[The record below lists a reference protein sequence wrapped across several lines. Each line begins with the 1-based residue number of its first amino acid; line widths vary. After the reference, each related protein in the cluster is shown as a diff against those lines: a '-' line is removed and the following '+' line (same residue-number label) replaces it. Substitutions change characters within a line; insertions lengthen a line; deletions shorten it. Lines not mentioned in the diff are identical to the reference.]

1 MSLYIGDNFKYGGRK
16 FLDDR
21 ESFDTIETMKNYE
34 KVPDG
39 FITYCK
45 ENGKRYEF
53 NSNNEVNEL
62 TGKWSEFSVKS
73 TISEDVHYIGSD
85 TPDDEEVIW
94 FDTNSKENS
103 SDITINNPLI
113 AELFSC
119 IQMMQKQ
126 INDLQ
131 AEVEYLKLH
140 GGGGNLP
147 DIPDDPDINEDTF
160 IYFALED
167 GGLFELEDGGFL
179 ILEEERV
186 VIKESTLALEDG
198 MRFLLED
205 GGFIL
210 LEEDSDDDVIVA
222 KDNILLLESSGELLL
237 ENNSNILLEN

>member
-21 ESFDTIETMKNYE
+21 ESFDTIESMKNYE

-53 NSNNEVNEL
+53 NSNNEANEF

-73 TISEDVHYIGSD
+73 TMSEDIHYVGSD

-94 FDTNSKENS
+94 FDPNSKENS

-119 IQMMQKQ
+119 IQTMQKQ
-126 INDLQ
+126 ILDLQ

-140 GGGGNLP
+140 GGGNIPNMP
-147 DIPDDPDINEDTF
+147 DNPDINEDAF

-186 VIKESTLALEDG
+186 VIKESILVLEDG
-198 MRFLLED
+198 MNFLLED

-210 LEEDSDDDVIVA
+210 LEEDIVDT
-222 KDNILLLESSGELLL
+222 KSNILLLESSGELLL

>member
-21 ESFDTIETMKNYE
+21 ESFDTIEAMKNYE

-53 NSNNEVNEL
+53 NSNNEANEF

-73 TISEDVHYIGSD
+73 TMSEDIHYVGSD

-94 FDTNSKENS
+94 FDPNSKENS
-103 SDITINNPLI
+103 SDITISNPLI

-126 INDLQ
+126 ILDLQ
-131 AEVEYLKLH
+131 TEVEYLKLH
-140 GGGGNLP
+140 GGGGGSL
-147 DIPDDPDINEDTF
+147 PDDPDIGGDAF

-186 VIKESTLALEDG
+186 VIKESILTLEDG
-198 MRFLLED
+198 MNFLLED

-210 LEEDSDDDVIVA
+210 LEEDIVNT
-222 KDNILLLESSGELLL
+222 KSNILLLESSGELLL

>member
-21 ESFDTIETMKNYE
+21 ESFDTIEAMKNYE

-53 NSNNEVNEL
+53 NSNNKVDEF

-73 TISEDVHYIGSD
+73 TIGEDVHYIGSD

-94 FDTNSKENS
+94 FDPTSKENS
-103 SDITINNPLI
+103 SDITISNPLI

-119 IQMMQKQ
+119 IQTMQKQ
-126 INDLQ
+126 ILDLQ

-140 GGGGNLP
+140 GGGGAPNVP
-147 DIPDDPDINEDTF
+147 DNPDINEDTF

-186 VIKESTLALEDG
+186 VIKESILALEDG
-198 MRFLLED
+198 MKFLLED

-210 LEEDSDDDVIVA
+210 LEEDIVDT
-222 KDNILLLESSGELLL
+222 KSNILLLESNGELLL

>member
-73 TISEDVHYIGSD
+73 TISEDIHYVGSD

-126 INDLQ
+126 NLIQ
-131 AEVEYLKLH
+131 KLK
-140 GGGGNLP
+140 
-147 DIPDDPDINEDTF
+147 
-160 IYFALED
+160 
-167 GGLFELEDGGFL
+167 
-179 ILEEERV
+179 
-186 VIKESTLALEDG
+186 
-198 MRFLLED
+198 
-205 GGFIL
+205 
-210 LEEDSDDDVIVA
+210 
-222 KDNILLLESSGELLL
+222 
-237 ENNSNILLEN
+237 